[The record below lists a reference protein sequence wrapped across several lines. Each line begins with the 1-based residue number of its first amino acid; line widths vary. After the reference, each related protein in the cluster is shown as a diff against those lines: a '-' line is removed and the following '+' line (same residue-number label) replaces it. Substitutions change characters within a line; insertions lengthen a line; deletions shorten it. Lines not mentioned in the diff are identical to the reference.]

1 MRLDSSVPKIKPADG
16 GVYGGGGLSFCS
28 VEEGASR
35 FLRGRAGKVLALAED
50 SAFSAML
57 PAVRLPRAVSVL
69 WEGDAL
75 PLFAMPEVS
84 GVLAA
89 GGKEVLQAA
98 RFFAA
103 VRGVPC
109 ALFPAGAALDGAF
122 SPRGEVSVNANRIRV
137 PLSPAEVF
145 CDCAFLRGSL
155 SEGYARLML
164 SRLALFEARAV
175 GLLCRRPFGGAGYEE
190 AFSLSGMAGELPPEE
205 IVRRNARLR
214 VLEDG
219 GVPRGEGIVLGIPA
233 YESWRLLLGLY
244 LAFFAKGKPR
254 RYAVPDYAARAKAAG
269 VSYAELCLPSRQE
282 YAARA
287 LRLERVRGELLAEL
301 RALAARKNAYERA
314 LRTYGVLP
322 AAGTDVHKLKTLPER
337 AEGGLSSVIRDFG
350 LMDF

>member
-16 GVYGGGGLSFCS
+16 GAYGGGGLSFCS

-109 ALFPAGAALDGAF
+109 A
-122 SPRGEVSVNANRIRV
+122 ST
-137 PLSPAEVF
+137 
-145 CDCAFLRGSL
+145 
-155 SEGYARLML
+155 LM
-164 SRLALFEARAV
+164 F
-175 GLLCRRPFGGAGYEE
+175 
-190 AFSLSGMAGELPPEE
+190 
-205 IVRRNARLR
+205 
-214 VLEDG
+214 
-219 GVPRGEGIVLGIPA
+219 
-233 YESWRLLLGLY
+233 RLL
-244 LAFFAKGKPR
+244 
-254 RYAVPDYAARAKAAG
+254 
-269 VSYAELCLPSRQE
+269 
-282 YAARA
+282 
-287 LRLERVRGELLAEL
+287 
-301 RALAARKNAYERA
+301 
-314 LRTYGVLP
+314 
-322 AAGTDVHKLKTLPER
+322 
-337 AEGGLSSVIRDFG
+337 
-350 LMDF
+350 

>member
-1 MRLDSSVPKIKPADG
+1 MRLDSSVPKIKPAG
-16 GVYGGGGLSFCS
+16 GGAYGGGGLSFCS

-205 IVRRNARLR
+205 IVRRNASVFPHTRA
-214 VLEDG
+214 G
-219 GVPRGEGIVLGIPA
+219 GCSWGCILPFLPRGSRAAMPCPTMPPA
-233 YESWRLLLGLY
+233 RRRRAYPMRNFVCPRGRNMPPAPCGWNGCAESCSPNCAHLPR
-244 LAFFAKGKPR
+244 GKTPMSARCVHTESFPR
-254 RYAVPDYAARAKAAG
+254 R
-269 VSYAELCLPSRQE
+269 E
-282 YAARA
+282 
-287 LRLERVRGELLAEL
+287 
-301 RALAARKNAYERA
+301 
-314 LRTYGVLP
+314 RTY
-322 AAGTDVHKLKTLPER
+322 TN
-337 AEGGLSSVIRDFG
+337 
-350 LMDF
+350 

>member
-16 GVYGGGGLSFCS
+16 GAYGGGGLSFCS

-103 VRGVPC
+103 VRGVSC

-190 AFSLSGMAGELPPEE
+190 AFSLSGMTGELPPEE

-254 RYAVPDYAARAKAAG
+254 RYAVPD
-269 VSYAELCLPSRQE
+269 